1 MSKKNVKS
9 AENAQKMAAKP
20 AATGKKPGL
29 VAQLEHLRSTTKEI
43 CLAFTAN
50 SERDILELIE
60 LINSGNTAKK
70 GAGKIKPAELEK
82 AEALLSRLSV
92 KPEKGRRTD
101 LKKIEK
107 TVEAMKEILGKGQNE

>member
-9 AENAQKMAAKP
+9 AENAQKTAAKP

-29 VAQLEHLRSTTKEI
+29 VAQLEHLRSITKEI

-60 LINSGNTAKK
+60 IINGGIQPKK
-70 GAGKIKPAELEK
+70 GAGKIKPADLEK
-82 AEALLSRLSV
+82 AEALLTRLSV

-101 LKKIEK
+101 LKRIER
-107 TVEAMKEILGKGQNE
+107 TIEEMKEILCKGQNG